1 MDTSTAT
8 AKRGAVAE
16 TKSAASMACVD
27 TDKRRPPRSE
37 TIVSTQTRAYA
48 PAPQVPSDVVD
59 FCMNLLLLDD
69 ILTSKEEFQ
78 DFCIDIYL
86 LECYVSLISKLSDTC
101 WHADMTCR
109 QTKHAALCCC
119 YVTVCVDK
127 VLIILG
133 ENGRT
138 ALSRGMFAEKCAIP
152 EGVKMVWAYLD
163 WKHATTS
170 SCRRRRNKKGSKSV
184 WDAVFTPESVC
195 KDPILRCAVQIGMEA
210 TKIDTEVA
218 FTNLNPFADPF
229 AEYVY

>member
-1 MDTSTAT
+1 MQAPTAT

-37 TIVSTQTRAYA
+37 TIVSTQTRAS
-48 PAPQVPSDVVD
+48 PLAPQVQRDVVD

-69 ILTSKEEFQ
+69 ILTSKEKFH

-86 LECYVSLISKLSDTC
+86 LECYVTLISKLSDTY
-101 WHADMTCR
+101 WHAGMTR
-109 QTKHAALCCC
+109 HQIKHAALCCC
-119 YVTVCVDK
+119 FVTACVDK
-127 VLIILG
+127 VLKNLG
-133 ENGRT
+133 ENGRA
-138 ALSRGMFAEKCAIP
+138 ALMRGMFAEKCAIP

-170 SCRRRRNKKGSKSV
+170 SSRRRRNKKGSKSV

-195 KDPILRCAVQIGMEA
+195 KDPILRCAVEIGMEA
-210 TKIDTEVA
+210 AKIDTEAA
-218 FTNLNPFADPF
+218 FTDFDPFADPF
-229 AEYVY
+229 APYIY